1 MNTVWY
7 FQKNHLIEIRRVYLR
22 LIKKNLWIQHFQYG
36 IFFQQ
41 RQKKIGHPAPF
52 PEELVDRFINLYSY
66 KYELILDP
74 FMGSGTTALA
84 ALNSNRKYIGYEI
97 NKEYCDLA
105 NKRIK
110 DR

>member
-1 MNTVWY
+1 M
-7 FQKNHLIEIRRVYLR
+7 
-22 LIKKNLWIQHFQYG
+22 
-36 IFFQQ
+36 
-41 RQKKIGHPAPF
+41 
-52 PEELVDRFINLYSY
+52 D
-66 KYELILDP
+66 ELILDP

-84 ALNSNRKYIGYEI
+84 ALNSNRKYVGYDI

>member
-1 MNTVWY
+1 MV
-7 FQKNHLIEIRRVYLR
+7 RV
-22 LIKKNLWIQHFQYG
+22 
-36 IFFQQ
+36 
-41 RQKKIGHPAPF
+41 
-52 PEELVDRFINLYSY
+52 RFINLYSY
-66 KYELILDP
+66 KDELILDP

>member
-1 MNTVWY
+1 MER
-7 FQKNHLIEIRRVYLR
+7 FCQSHLQIAVNIRT
-22 LIKKNLWIQHFQYG
+22 
-36 IFFQQ
+36 
-41 RQKKIGHPAPF
+41 PF

-66 KYELILDP
+66 KDELILDP

-84 ALNSNRKYIGYEI
+84 ALNSNRKYVGYEI

>member
-1 MNTVWY
+1 
-7 FQKNHLIEIRRVYLR
+7 
-22 LIKKNLWIQHFQYG
+22 
-36 IFFQQ
+36 
-41 RQKKIGHPAPF
+41 F

-66 KYELILDP
+66 KDELILDP

-84 ALNSNRKYIGYEI
+84 ALNSNRKYVGYEI

-105 NKRIK
+105 NNRIK

>member
-1 MNTVWY
+1 MNS
-7 FQKNHLIEIRRVYLR
+7 KD
-22 LIKKNLWIQHFQYG
+22 
-36 IFFQQ
+36 
-41 RQKKIGHPAPF
+41 KISFKHPATF
-52 PEELVDRFINLYSY
+52 PEKLAKDHIVSWTNEGDLVYDC
-66 KYELILDP
+66 

-84 ALNSNRKYIGYEI
+84 ALNSNRKYVGYEI